1 MTDGTEREAA
11 DGDTP
16 CVMPIR
22 NRWTKAREEIFF
34 EQLAATSNV
43 THAARQAGMSKQ
55 AAYRHKSSHPEFA
68 RAWRR
73 ALDIGFAELEMLILR
88 HALYGSE
95 RTETVV
101 DASGAVKQVKT
112 VHSFSGGTAFRL
124 LLAHRDEVERF
135 RQCEAGRADPDGDV
149 AALVRAEMA
158 KVRARLNDDN
168 AAYDPGKEGHG
179 D

>member
-1 MTDGTEREAA
+1 MADGTEHKATA
-11 DGDTP
+11 DAP
-16 CVMPIR
+16 CAMPIR
-22 NRWTKAREEIFF
+22 SRWTKARKAIFL

-55 AAYRHKSSHPEFA
+55 AAYRHKGSNPAFA
-68 RAWRR
+68 TAWRR

-88 HALYGSE
+88 HALHGSE

-112 VHSFSGGTAFRL
+112 VHSFSDGMAFRL
-124 LLAHRDEVERF
+124 LLSHRDEVERF
-135 RQCEAGRADPDGDV
+135 RRAEAGRADPDDDV
-149 AALVRAEMA
+149 AARVRAEMA

-168 AAYDPGKEGHG
+168 AAYDPGKSG
-179 D
+179 DGD